1 VTKLNIFTRG
11 LVKENAV
18 FVLMIGLCPALA
30 TSSTVRD
37 GFGMGLAA
45 TFVLVFSNLIISM
58 LRKNIPNEVRIP
70 IFILVISTFVTIIDY
85 MMQAFQPDLYRALGV
100 FVPLI
105 VVNCMILGRAEAY
118 ASKSS
123 VINSILDGLG
133 TGLGFTLALTIMGT
147 IREIL
152 GNGTFLGVTVLGE
165 SFKSAPV
172 IFMIMSPGA
181 FLVIGILKALINK
194 YVKRELR

>member
-1 VTKLNIFTRG
+1 MSKWEIFTRG

-18 FVLMIGLCPALA
+18 LILMIGLCPALA
-30 TSSTVRD
+30 TSATVRD

-45 TFVLVFSNLIISM
+45 TFVLIFSNFIISLM
-58 LRKNIPNEVRIP
+58 RRIVPNEVRIP
-70 IFILVISTFVTIIDY
+70 IFILIISTFVTMIEY
-85 MMQAFQPDLYRALGV
+85 SMQAFQPDLYQALGV

-105 VVNCMILGRAEAY
+105 VVNCMILGRVEAY
-118 ASKSS
+118 ASKNS

-133 TGLGFTLALTIMGT
+133 VGFGFTLALTVMGT

-152 GNGTFLGVTVLGE
+152 GNGTFLGMTVFGE
-165 SFKSAPV
+165 AFKQSPV
-172 IFMIMSPGA
+172 IFMVLSPGA

-194 YVKRELR
+194 FVKKEIS

>member
-1 VTKLNIFTRG
+1 MKRFTIFTRG

-45 TFVLVFSNLIISM
+45 TFVLVFSNVIISI

-70 IFILVISTFVTIIDY
+70 IFILIISTFVTIIDY

-118 ASKSS
+118 ASKSPVLES
-123 VINSILDGLG
+123 VLDGLG
-133 TGLGFTLALTIMGT
+133 TGLGFTLALTVMGT

-152 GNGTFLGVTVLGE
+152 GNGTFLGMTVFGD

>member
-1 VTKLNIFTRG
+1 MNKWDIFTRG
-11 LVKENAV
+11 LVKENV
-18 FVLMIGLCPALA
+18 VLILMIGLCPALA
-30 TSSTVRD
+30 TSATVRD

-45 TFVLVFSNLIISM
+45 TFVLIFSNIMISLM
-58 LRKNIPNEVRIP
+58 RRIVPNEVRIP
-70 IFILVISTFVTIIDY
+70 IFILIISTFVTIIDY
-85 MMQAFQPDLYRALGV
+85 SMQAFQPNLYQALGV

-118 ASKSS
+118 ASKNS

-133 TGLGFTLALTIMGT
+133 VGCGFTLALTVMGT

-152 GNGTFLGVTVLGE
+152 GNGTFLGMTVFGE
-165 SFKSAPV
+165 AFKQSPV
-172 IFMIMSPGA
+172 IFLVLSPGA

-194 YVKRELR
+194 YMKKEIS

>member
-1 VTKLNIFTRG
+1 G
-11 LVKENAV
+11 LVKENVV

-45 TFVLVFSNLIISM
+45 TFVLVFSNLIISV

-70 IFILVISTFVTIIDY
+70 IFILVISTFVTLIDY

-105 VVNCMILGRAEAY
+105 VVNCMILGRAEAF
-118 ASKSS
+118 ASKNS
-123 VINSILDGLG
+123 VLYSVLDGLG
-133 TGLGFTLALTIMGT
+133 VGLGFTLALTVMGT
-147 IREIL
+147 VREIL
-152 GNGTFLGVTVLGE
+152 GNGTFLGMTVLGE
-165 SFKSAPV
+165 SFRSAPV

-194 YVKRELR
+194 YVKKELS

>member
-1 VTKLNIFTRG
+1 MSKVNIFTRG
-11 LVKENAV
+11 LIKDNAV

-37 GFGMGLAA
+37 GFGMGIAA
-45 TFVLVFSNLIISM
+45 TFVVVFSNLIVSL

-70 IFILVISTFVTIIDY
+70 IFILIISTFVTIIDY

-105 VVNCMILGRAEAY
+105 VVNCMILGRAEAF
-118 ASKSS
+118 ASKSPVIDS
-123 VINSILDGLG
+123 VLDGLG
-133 TGLGFTLALTIMGT
+133 TGLGFTLALTIMGSL
-147 IREIL
+147 REIL
-152 GNGTFLGVTVLGE
+152 GNGTFLGMTVFGE
-165 SFKSAPV
+165 AFKSAPV

-194 YVKRELR
+194 YVKKESL

>member
-1 VTKLNIFTRG
+1 MSKWQILTRG

-18 FVLMIGLCPALA
+18 LVLMIGLCPALA

-45 TFVLVFSNLIISM
+45 TFVLLFSNLIIS
-58 LRKNIPNEVRIP
+58 LVRKKIPNEVRIP

-85 MMQAFQPDLYRALGV
+85 TMQAYQPDLYRALGV

-105 VVNCMILGRAEAY
+105 VVNCMILGRAEAF
-118 ASKSS
+118 ASKNS
-123 VINSILDGLG
+123 VLDSILDGIG
-133 TGLGFTLALTIMGT
+133 VGLGFTLALTVMGA
-147 IREIL
+147 IREVL
-152 GNGTFLGVTVLGE
+152 GNGTFLGYTVFGE
-165 SFKSAPV
+165 SFKNSPV

-194 YVKRELR
+194 YVKKELT

>member
-1 VTKLNIFTRG
+1 MSRLNIFTRG

-45 TFVLVFSNLIISM
+45 TFVLVFSNLIISI

-70 IFILVISTFVTIIDY
+70 IFILIISTFVTSIDY

-118 ASKSS
+118 ASKSP
-123 VINSILDGLG
+123 VIESILDRLG
-133 TGLGFTLALTIMGT
+133 TGLGFTLALTVMGA

-152 GNGTFLGVTVLGE
+152 GNGTFLGMTVFGE
-165 SFKSAPV
+165 SFRSAPV

-194 YVKRELR
+194 YVKKEAR

>member
-1 VTKLNIFTRG
+1 MTRFGIFTRG

-45 TFVLVFSNLIISM
+45 TFVLVFSNLIISI

-70 IFILVISTFVTIIDY
+70 IFILIISTFVTLIDY

-105 VVNCMILGRAEAY
+105 VVNCMILGRAEAF

-123 VINSILDGLG
+123 VLDSTLDGLG
-133 TGLGFTLALTIMGT
+133 TGLGFTIALTVMGT

-152 GNGTFLGVTVLGE
+152 GNGTFLGMAVLGD

-194 YVKRELR
+194 YVKKELR

>member
-1 VTKLNIFTRG
+1 MTRLGIFTRG

-45 TFVLVFSNLIISM
+45 TFVLVFSNLIISI

-118 ASKSS
+118 ASKNS
-123 VINSILDGLG
+123 VVNSILDGLG

-152 GNGTFLGVTVLGE
+152 GNGTFLGYTVFGE

-194 YVKRELR
+194 YVKRELK

>member
-1 VTKLNIFTRG
+1 MSKWRILTRG

-18 FVLMIGLCPALA
+18 LVLMIGLCPALA

-37 GFGMGLAA
+37 GFGMGIAA
-45 TFVLVFSNLIISM
+45 TFVLLFSNLIISL
-58 LRKNIPNEVRIP
+58 LRRKIPNEVRIP

-85 MMQAFQPDLYRALGV
+85 AMQAFQPDLYRALGV

-105 VVNCMILGRAEAY
+105 VVNCMILGRAEAF
-118 ASKSS
+118 ASKNS
-123 VINSILDGLG
+123 VLESVLDGIG
-133 TGLGFTLALTIMGT
+133 VGLGFTLALTVMGT
-147 IREIL
+147 IREML
-152 GNGTFLGVTVLGE
+152 GNGTFLGYTVFGDA
-165 SFKSAPV
+165 FKNSPM

-194 YVKRELR
+194 YVKKENA

>member
-1 VTKLNIFTRG
+1 MTRLNIFTRG

-70 IFILVISTFVTIIDY
+70 IFILIISTFVTIIDY

-123 VINSILDGLG
+123 VLDSMLDGLG
-133 TGLGFTLALTIMGT
+133 TGLGFTLALTVMGT

-152 GNGTFLGVTVLGE
+152 GNGTFLGMTVLGE

-194 YVKRELR
+194 YVKKELR

>member
-1 VTKLNIFTRG
+1 MKRFTIFTRG

-37 GFGMGLAA
+37 GFVMGLAA
-45 TFVLVFSNLIISM
+45 TFVLVFSNVIISI

-70 IFILVISTFVTIIDY
+70 IFILIISTFVTIIDY

-118 ASKSS
+118 ASKSPVLES
-123 VINSILDGLG
+123 VLDGLG
-133 TGLGFTLALTIMGT
+133 TGLGFTLALTVMGT

-152 GNGTFLGVTVLGE
+152 GNGTFLGMTVFGE

>member
-1 VTKLNIFTRG
+1 MSKWQILTRG

-18 FVLMIGLCPALA
+18 LVLMIGLCPALA

-37 GFGMGLAA
+37 GFGMGIAA
-45 TFVLVFSNLIISM
+45 TFVLLFSNLIIAI
-58 LRKNIPNEVRIP
+58 LRKKIPNEVRIP

-85 MMQAFQPDLYRALGV
+85 TMQAFQPDLYRALGV

-105 VVNCMILGRAEAY
+105 VVNCMILGRAEAF
-118 ASKSS
+118 ASKSPVLDS
-123 VINSILDGLG
+123 VLDGIG
-133 TGLGFTLALTIMGT
+133 VGLGFTLALTVMGT

-152 GNGTFLGVTVLGE
+152 GNGTFLGYTVFGE
-165 SFKSAPV
+165 AFKSAPV

-194 YVKRELR
+194 YVKKELT

>member
-1 VTKLNIFTRG
+1 MTRLNIFTRG

-45 TFVLVFSNLIISM
+45 TFVLVFSNLIISI

-70 IFILVISTFVTIIDY
+70 IFILIISTFVTIIDY

-123 VINSILDGLG
+123 VLDSILDGLG

-152 GNGTFLGVTVLGE
+152 GNGTFLGMTVLGE
-165 SFKSAPV
+165 SFKNSPV
-172 IFMIMSPGA
+172 TFMIMSPGA

-194 YVKRELR
+194 YVKKELR

>member
-1 VTKLNIFTRG
+1 VTKLSVFTRG
-11 LVKENAV
+11 LVKENVV

-30 TSSTVRD
+30 TSGTVRD
-37 GFGMGLAA
+37 GFGMGVAA
-45 TFVLVFSNLIISM
+45 TFVLVFSNLIISI

-70 IFILVISTFVTIIDY
+70 IFILIISTFVTIIDY

-118 ASKSS
+118 ASKSPVVES
-123 VINSILDGLG
+123 VLDGLG

-152 GNGTFLGVTVLGE
+152 GSGTFLGMTVLGE

-172 IFMIMSPGA
+172 IFMLMSPGA

-194 YVKRELR
+194 YVKKDLR